1 MVDIAVPYRVH
12 LLLLIYG
19 FEPHG
24 VLKRQMAMNDS

>member
-12 LLLLIYG
+12 LLLIYG